1 MMLWRS
7 REGRVI
13 RQWNWQIVLDSAKR
27 VRRMRSDERLPD
39 LVNKWLP
46 VTVDNWRELCL
57 ET

>member
-1 MMLWRS
+1 MLWRS
-7 REGRVI
+7 REDRVI

>member
-7 REGRVI
+7 REDRVI